1 MGEVSNYSLN
11 QYFSQKITIH
21 QDAKQKALAA
31 WQPPVQ
37 KILKFVEERN
47 TYYKFDRLLM
57 TGSYYERVKVKNPD
71 EFDLMIEIDKE
82 QLLKQQP
89 GAAVYPEN
97 PPLGY
102 SLLRGVSHGWTV
114 FIDATAIKS
123 TISGLVNQAVQNYQ
137 YGSFISQKLNGPA
150 VTLKIDNNG
159 KNYAVDLTFA
169 FKVNEWPS
177 AANEWA
183 RRCRRGWPSCDLIEE
198 IVKDGCHVVAKKP
211 EIFQGT
217 SKGSFCWRYSFS
229 TAEKK
234 LFQKGFSG
242 DAGTCMKQVLRLL
255 KSLREDYMNYMGPLT
270 SYHLKTIVF
279 YECER
284 FPDPSDWDGSKLAE
298 RFKSAVLLLQYFI
311 KNKYLP
317 HYFIQNLNLFGTPK
331 FNDQVFQSLLNGTE
345 MFLVW

>member
-37 KILKFVEERN
+37 KILKFVEERD

-57 TGSYYERVKVKNPD
+57 TGSYYERAKVKNPD

-82 QLLKQQP
+82 QLLKKKP
-89 GAAVYPEN
+89 GAEVYPEN

-102 SLLRGVSHGWTV
+102 SLLRGVSHGQTV
-114 FIDATAIKS
+114 VINATGIKS
-123 TISGLVNQAVQNYQ
+123 TASGLVNQAVQNYQ
-137 YGSFISQKLNGPA
+137 YGLI
-150 VTLKIDNNG
+150 IDG
-159 KNYAVDLTFA
+159 KTYAVDLTFA

-183 RRCRRGWPSCDLIEE
+183 RRCRGGWPSRDLIEE

-217 SKGSFCWRYSFS
+217 SKGSLCWRYSFS

-255 KSLREDYMNYMGPLT
+255 KSLREDYMKYMGPLT

-284 FPDPSDWDGSKLAE
+284 FPDPSDWDSSKLAE

-311 KNKYLP
+311 KKKYLP